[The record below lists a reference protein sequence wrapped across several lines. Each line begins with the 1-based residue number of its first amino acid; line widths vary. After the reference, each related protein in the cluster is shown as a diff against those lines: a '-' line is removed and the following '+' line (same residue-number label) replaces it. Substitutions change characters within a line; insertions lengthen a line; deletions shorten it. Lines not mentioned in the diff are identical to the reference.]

1 MPRLLFLVC
10 IAALALLPAAAPGA
24 EEKADSPAEAG
35 VEEGTEASHSP
46 VEDAGETAAGS
57 HAAGAA
63 AAGTE
68 QAVADGGEVP
78 SSEEL
83 VAAWLKERL
92 FTWDLWHTEL
102 ARDLGENSLDDRA
115 DAARVLSALERLS
128 ACMDEPTKEAL
139 EQVAL
144 SYRKVSEAVA
154 TPGLPPFKVRQL
166 AGTLDRLRSDVRRL
180 ARAENVDPEAVRAEQ
195 KRKEELTRRVVPFR
209 RYGGEQTREPWRAR
223 YVADERG
230 ELFHR
235 INCPDAQQ
243 IYSKDRV
250 YFRSR
255 KEAEKAG
262 YRPHQRCMFGE

>member
-10 IAALALLPAAAPGA
+10 VATLASLPAVAPGA
-24 EEKADSPAEAG
+24 EEKADSPAEG
-35 VEEGTEASHSP
+35 RVEEETEASQSP
-46 VEDAGETAAGS
+46 VEDAEEMATES
-57 HAAGAA
+57 HSAGAA
-63 AAGTE
+63 EAE
-68 QAVADGGEVP
+68 QAVAEGEEAL

-102 ARDLGENSLDDRA
+102 ARDLGENSLNDRA

-139 EQVAL
+139 EQVAA

-166 AGTLDRLRSDVRRL
+166 AGTLDRLRSEVRRL
-180 ARAENVDPEAVRAEQ
+180 ARGDNVDPEAVRAEQ

-243 IYSKDRV
+243 IYSKDRI